1 MKQQRLHLEKRGSLT
16 GQGNTKTQA
25 KADLERQIEW
35 AIAWNPSQ
43 IEVRHGRLI
52 VVLAT
57 SDGYGYRIV
66 EKDDLDK
73 PDRVLMLTTFFGQTD
88 FSSVMQQ
95 ARAALAQMA
104 WTHEADDEQHIEA
117 SGLDDQHADQV
128 RSWMAWQRRYQAS
141 IVLGLSPDDAWKS
154 ASGLSGTPA

>member
-1 MKQQRLHLEKRGSLT
+1 
-16 GQGNTKTQA
+16 
-25 KADLERQIEW
+25 
-35 AIAWNPSQ
+35 
-43 IEVRHGRLI
+43 
-52 VVLAT
+52 
-57 SDGYGYRIV
+57 
-66 EKDDLDK
+66 
-73 PDRVLMLTTFFGQTD
+73 
-88 FSSVMQQ
+88 
-95 ARAALAQMA
+95 MA